1 MKQFLSS
8 KSPIVAGAIPF
19 LIWVGG
25 LHLFVAYVLAPLL
38 SPWVTSIIAP
48 LPDYYTSMLSTII
61 VGLFA
66 KKAFDSADIKV
77 GGVHSPR
84 KRDDE
89 A

>member
-1 MKQFLSS
+1 MKGFLSS
-8 KSPIVAGAIPF
+8 KSPLVAGAIPF

-38 SPWVTSIIAP
+38 SPWIVFTVFP
-48 LPDYYTSMLSTII
+48 LPDYYTSMLSTIV

-66 KKAFDSADIKV
+66 KKAFDSADIHV
-77 GGVHSPR
+77 GGFHSPR
-84 KRDDE
+84 QRDEE